1 MGFRNVKIN
10 TRCKLETF
18 MGYLVCRGETE
29 TRILLD
35 EINLL
40 IIENQQVCITAALM
54 AALIEHKVRIV
65 FCDTEHN
72 PAGELMPYCIC
83 YDGPAKIKMQFAWE
97 EMTKSLVWQKIVKQK
112 IYNQAAVLT
121 SMNKGEA
128 AGLLLRYCD
137 EVQPGDSTN
146 REGLAA
152 KSYFAALFG
161 NNFDRRSKSFKVN
174 AYLNYGY
181 SILLSA
187 INRAVSVYGYLS
199 MVGIHHIGKEN
210 PFNLSCDIMEPFRP
224 FVDYVILMSQ
234 LTEQNYKSQMMQIME
249 MIVVYDDKNMILDNA
264 VSQYT
269 LDVVKALGKNDVS
282 IIKELTKNG

>member
-1 MGFRNVKIN
+1 
-10 TRCKLETF
+10 
-18 MGYLVCRGETE
+18 
-29 TRILLD
+29 
-35 EINLL
+35 
-40 IIENQQVCITAALM
+40 
-54 AALIEHKVRIV
+54 
-65 FCDTEHN
+65 
-72 PAGELMPYCIC
+72 MPYCIC
-83 YDGPAKIKMQFAWE
+83 YDGPAKIKIQFAWD
-97 EMTKSLVWQKIVKQK
+97 EMTKALVWQKIVKQK

-128 AGLLLRYCD
+128 ANLLLRYCD

-174 AYLNYGY
+174 TYLNYGY

-224 FVDYVILMSQ
+224 FVDYVILTSE
-234 LTEQNYKSQMMQIME
+234 LTEQNYKSQMMQMLA
-249 MIVVYDDKNMILDNA
+249 MLVVYDDKNMIMDNA

-282 IIKELTKNG
+282 MIKELTKNG